1 MSYSNSII
9 FGPIPSRRFGISL
22 GIDLSPSKK
31 QCNFDCLYCELEGAK
46 TVDKMDTFPSVD
58 EIIKAIKESFKNH
71 PKIDVITI
79 TCNGEPT
86 LYPKLSKLIDEIN
99 KIKGETKTLIL
110 SNGSTIYKKEIFQ
123 ALLKIDIVKL
133 SLDCIS
139 EKCFKKLDRQNKSVE
154 IDKIVPSMIEF
165 SQKTKKDF
173 VLEVLFVKDIN
184 DKDEEIEL
192 LFNAVK
198 QINPKRV
205 DIGTIDRPPAF
216 KVNPVSYEF
225 LEKVANK
232 FEGLNVNIVFKNRPK
247 QIISYNKE
255 EILSMINRR
264 PLTIEDIEN
273 MFDNQSK
280 IFLEELIR
288 NEEIGLVDNAG
299 IKFYKKIAKI

>member
-86 LYPKLSKLIDEIN
+86 LYPKLSELIDEIN

-110 SNGSTIYKKEIFQ
+110 SNGSTIYKKEIFE

-198 QINPKRV
+198 QINPKRI
-205 DIGTIDRPPAF
+205 DIGTIDRPPAY

-225 LEKVANK
+225 LEDVANK

-280 IFLEELIR
+280 IFLEELIK

>member
-86 LYPKLSKLIDEIN
+86 LYPKLSELIDEIN

-110 SNGSTIYKKEIFQ
+110 SNGSTIYKKEIFD

-133 SLDCIS
+133 SLDCVS

-173 VLEVLFVKDIN
+173 VLEILFVKDVN

-225 LEKVANK
+225 LEDVANK

-280 IFLEELIR
+280 IFLGELIR

>member
-31 QCNFDCLYCELEGAK
+31 QCNFDCLYCELEGTK

-86 LYPKLSKLIDEIN
+86 LYPKLSELIDEIN

-110 SNGSTIYKKEIFQ
+110 SNGSTIYKKEIFE

-133 SLDCIS
+133 SLDCVS

-154 IDKIVPSMIEF
+154 IEKIVPSMIEF

-205 DIGTIDRPPAF
+205 DIGTIDRPPAY

-225 LEKVANK
+225 LEDVANK
-232 FEGLNVNIVFKNRPK
+232 FERLNVNIVFKNRPK

>member
-110 SNGSTIYKKEIFQ
+110 SNGSTIYKKEIFE

-133 SLDCIS
+133 SLDCVS

-225 LEKVANK
+225 LEDVANK